1 MNSVHHHTLR
11 QHRTTFP
18 IATLLALFILAGV
31 SIPGYTQ
38 TFSVV
43 GILPSTLGPI
53 TNPAA
58 QQVVQGRNGEIY
70 TISTYQGGLLSA
82 TTLGAFA
89 EVAQPFGNGV
99 TLGTDGNFY
108 TAQYFDRIGCG
119 EVWKTTPLGSA
130 TELNTICGI
139 DGNGPTVSPVQ
150 APNGLFYGPSSE
162 IPSGGTGTIYSI
174 TSSGTVN
181 LVYTFV
187 PATGSTPVAPLVVG
201 SDGNL
206 YGGTRSGGANNDGVL
221 FKVTPTGTYTVLHD
235 LAGTDGADVERGLFL
250 ANDGNLYGV
259 TQYGGTYNNG
269 VMFKLTNSGTYTVLY
284 NLPTTYPQVN
294 ASLIQATDG
303 NLYGLLGQGN
313 SSQPGWIFSLS
324 TSGTFNIVHEFCQDA
339 NCTDGIAPSTPL
351 MQHTNGLLYGF
362 TVHGGDTSVCQGD
375 GCGVMYSLDIGAPE
389 FATLSNT
396 SGKEGVRIGIFG
408 QGFGRSSVVKFGGTK
423 ATAVTPSGTT
433 FLSATVPT
441 GALTGPVTVTTDS
454 TTLTSSRTFAVT
466 PTMTSFSP
474 PSGPVGTSVTI
485 NGTAL
490 LQTKNVM
497 FNGKTASFTVVSD
510 IEIMATVPTGATTGK
525 IKVTTMGGSV
535 TSTTN
540 FTVN

>member
-1 MNSVHHHTLR
+1 MNCIR
-11 QHRTTFP
+11 QQTKTFH
-18 IATLLALFILAGV
+18 IVALLALVVLCSAA
-31 SIPGYTQ
+31 IPGTAQ

-43 GILPSTLGPI
+43 GILPSSIGPI

-108 TAQYFDRIGCG
+108 TAQDFDRIGCG
-119 EVWKTTPLGSA
+119 EVWKTTPLGTA

-139 DGNGPTVSPVQ
+139 DGNGPTVSPIQ
-150 APNGLFYGPSSE
+150 APNGLFYGPTSE
-162 IPSGGTGTIYSI
+162 IPSGGPGTIYSI
-174 TSSGTVN
+174 TSTGTVN

-206 YGGTRSGGANNDGVL
+206 YGGTRSGGTNNDGVL
-221 FKVTPTGTYTVLHD
+221 FKVTPTGTYTVLHN

-250 ANDGNLYGV
+250 ATDGNLYGV

-303 NLYGLLGQGN
+303 SLYGLLGQGN

-324 TSGTFNIVHEFCQDA
+324 TTGTFTIVHEFCQQT
-339 NCTDGIAPSTPL
+339 NCTDGVAPSTPL

-375 GCGVMYSLDIGAPE
+375 GCGVMYSLDIGAPA
-389 FATLSNT
+389 FATLAST
-396 SGKEGVRIGIFG
+396 AGKEGVRIGIFG
-408 QGFGRSSVVKFGGTK
+408 QGFSHSSVVKFGGTQ
-423 ATAVTPSGTT
+423 ATAVTPSGAT
-433 FLSATVPT
+433 FLSATVPAD
-441 GALTGPVTVTTDS
+441 ALTGSVTVTTGS
-454 TTLTSSRTFAVT
+454 TTLTSSRIFDVT
-466 PTMTSFSP
+466 PTMVSFSP
-474 PSGPVGTSVTI
+474 PSGSVGTVVTI
-485 NGTAL
+485 NGTGL
-490 LQTKNVM
+490 TQTKNVQ

-510 IEIMATVPTGATTGK
+510 IEITATVPAGATTGK
-525 IKVTTMGGSV
+525 IKVTTKGGSV
-535 TSTTN
+535 ISTTS